1 MHRLPRR
8 TFLAGSL
15 AAGISPGP
23 AVDVADLLLVLA
35 VDVSASIDMED
46 ARLQRQGYRDAL
58 TDRQVLAAI
67 AGGPLGAIAIAYI
80 EWGGYFY
87 QRLVMPWTRIAGP
100 EDARTWSDQ
109 LETVPPS
116 QTMTWTSLSGGL
128 EFSGKVLAD
137 CPLKG
142 TRRAI
147 DVSGDGGNNNG
158 PPPEPVRDRLAAE
171 GTTINGLPIV
181 TGGPVYGTAPGQSL
195 EAYYRE
201 SVIGGPG
208 AFLVVAH
215 DYAAFGEAI
224 RRKLIQEI
232 AGLPLARPPIPG

>member
-1 MHRLPRR
+1 MHRLQRR

-23 AVDVADLLLVLA
+23 AVHAADLLLVLA
-35 VDVSASIDMED
+35 VDVSASIDTDD

-67 AGGPLGAIAIAYI
+67 AGGPLGAIAIAYV

-100 EDARTWSDQ
+100 DDAQAWSDQ
-109 LETVPPS
+109 LDTVPPS

-137 CPLKG
+137 CPFEG

-158 PPPEPVRDRLAAE
+158 PPPEPVRDRLGAE
-171 GTTINGLPIV
+171 GITVNGLPIV

-232 AGLPLARPPIPG
+232 AGTPLAGPRIPG